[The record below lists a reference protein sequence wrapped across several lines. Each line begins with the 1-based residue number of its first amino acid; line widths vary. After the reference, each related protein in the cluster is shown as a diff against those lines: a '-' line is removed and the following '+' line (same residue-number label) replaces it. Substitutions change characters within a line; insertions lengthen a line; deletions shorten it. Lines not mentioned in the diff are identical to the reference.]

1 MLIIRLPSL
10 TPNKFSKLIR
20 VRGGNGPVA
29 RETKDPVVA
38 CLKKSKGF
46 WLWWRVIVPYVKRDM
61 WAEPKQRTG

>member
-46 WLWWRVIVPYVKRDM
+46 
-61 WAEPKQRTG
+61 

>member
-1 MLIIRLPSL
+1 MLTQRSIGELGDIDYSPSIPNTQQIR
-10 TPNKFSKLIR
+10 KLIR

-46 WLWWRVIVPYVKRDM
+46 
-61 WAEPKQRTG
+61 